1 MPGKLIFSN
10 KNLLF
15 LVDSN
20 MEDIDGE
27 AGLRSIRG
35 RQHGASCQV
44 SFSLVSSISF
54 PSLYQ
59 C

>member
-27 AGLRSIRG
+27 AGLRSM
-35 RQHGASCQV
+35 V
-44 SFSLVSSISF
+44 PPVKFLF
-54 PSLYQ
+54 L
-59 C
+59 